1 MTQLIQHVAPNI
13 PTTAASTVDNS
24 TSEHLVDQKQ
34 QTEFSNFL
42 PQESSLSKMLE
53 KLRGRLTEDEYV
65 VVELWLTSGE
75 SLPLWEE
82 VAGEIVPFLAA
93 NIDLLSPQIRERI
106 QQQLA
111 LQLPN
116 EGQLQPTQ
124 KSWQEL
130 KGFFQQLL
138 PQPDNSNST
147 AGERESFAAAQAQ
160 IDLQKPSLSF
170 VPTVLETSLQG
181 ERLAGINVM
190 SNMGLSGVETVKSLA
205 VVSTAALATSNQPSA
220 GILNVPL
227 GESGWNQ
234 ALGRQ
239 IRWMIGS
246 EIQGAS
252 VQITPPQL
260 GPVEINL
267 LVKKDQANIVFAAQH
282 DQVRDALEAAIPR
295 LREMFREIS
304 LDLVNVDVGKK
315 EAGSHHQFSALLS
328 DQSGRGDQTADG
340 YADTQD
346 SAEVK
351 LERKGLVSLKGSG
364 LVDDYA

>member
-1 MTQLIQHVAPNI
+1 MTQLIQHVAPNVS
-13 PTTAASTVDNS
+13 TTAASTVDS
-24 TSEHLVDQKQ
+24 SALQHLVDKKQ
-34 QTEFSNFL
+34 QAEFSNFL
-42 PQESSLSKMLE
+42 PQEYSLSKMLE

-65 VVELWLTSGE
+65 VVESWLTSGE

-82 VAGEIVPFLAA
+82 VAGEVVPFLAA

-106 QQQLA
+106 QQQFT

-116 EGQLQPTQ
+116 EGQLPPTQ
-124 KSWQEL
+124 KSWQAL
-130 KGFFQQLL
+130 KGYFQQLL

-147 AGERESFAAAQAQ
+147 ATERESFAAALAQ
-160 IDLQKPSLSF
+160 IDPQKPNL
-170 VPTVLETSLQG
+170 VTTVLETGLQG
-181 ERLAGINVM
+181 DRSAGINVM
-190 SNMGLSGVETVKSLA
+190 PNMSLTGAETVKSLA
-205 VVSTAALATSNQPSA
+205 VVSTTALTTSNQPSA
-220 GILNVPL
+220 GILSVPL
-227 GESGWNQ
+227 GEPGWNQ

-239 IRWMIGS
+239 IKWMIGS

-252 VQITPPQL
+252 VKITPPQL

-267 LVKKDQANIVFAAQH
+267 LVKNDQADILFAAQH
-282 DQVRDALEAAIPR
+282 DQVREALEAAIPR
-295 LREMFREIS
+295 LREMFKEIS

-328 DQSGRGDQTADG
+328 DQSGKGDRTSDG

-346 SAEVK
+346 SVEVK
-351 LERKGLVSLKGSG
+351 SESKGLVSLKSSG